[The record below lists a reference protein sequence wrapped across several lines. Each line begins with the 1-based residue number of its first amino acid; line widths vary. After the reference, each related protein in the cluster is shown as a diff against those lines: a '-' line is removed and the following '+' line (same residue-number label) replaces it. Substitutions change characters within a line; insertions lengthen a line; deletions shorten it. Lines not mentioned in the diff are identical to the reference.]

1 MQVHPL
7 FSLSPEHNQHRF
19 PKPLRGRS
27 HHTRGI
33 PETPRMPNA
42 APHVCACG
50 GRPLVRTCMRC
61 TDRTLRIG
69 RRNPDRAWEEPSC
82 SSTGPAEIEA
92 LMQKPLRL
100 GTSPFSWTCGRG
112 RFGRRP
118 GGRECSA
125 PPRTT
130 QNACLPLSSRM
141 PPLPPLASQ
150 PCARSLTR
158 GIPETPRMPNAA
170 PHACA
175 CGGRPLVRGRVRRHR
190 GARARD
196 ACVPPSVGVTEPT
209 PPRGATP
216 MSRSRLMPPG
226 HRTARCRHTPERDVG
241 PAGLPRSALQS
252 RSMRG

>member
-1 MQVHPL
+1 
-7 FSLSPEHNQHRF
+7 
-19 PKPLRGRS
+19 
-27 HHTRGI
+27 
-33 PETPRMPNA
+33 
-42 APHVCACG
+42 
-50 GRPLVRTCMRC
+50 
-61 TDRTLRIG
+61 
-69 RRNPDRAWEEPSC
+69 
-82 SSTGPAEIEA
+82 
-92 LMQKPLRL
+92 MQKPLRL

-141 PPLPPLASQ
+141 PLLLSTMRAAAHARHSGNATHAERGPT
-150 PCARSLTR
+150 CMCVRRARSR
-158 GIPETPRMPNAA
+158 A
-170 PHACA
+170 
-175 CGGRPLVRGRVRRHR
+175 RPCGRVWRHR

-216 MSRSRLMPPG
+216 MSRSRLMPLG
-226 HRTARCRHTPERDVG
+226 HRTARGGHTPERDVG

-252 RSMRG
+252 RPMRG